1 MKPPKPPNTL
11 PSTTGSE
18 YHLIA
23 SAHQA
28 LVEIFKAIPPNHLG
42 IKEIN
47 SAMLYL
53 KAATEYCRTHH
64 NICRSIY
71 WQKAAASVR
80 FDISEQ
86 LDRLRTD
93 IAWNLQKFLT
103 WWKKFEDVNKEYLDD
118 WTKDYCEKLPE
129 VRQNKKNIPEL
140 ADITRRDMTLRA
152 QYGLR
157 QLYKCQQLYS
167 QKLLEA
173 SK

>member
-28 LVEIFKAIPPNHLG
+28 LVEIFKAIPPNHPG
-42 IKEIN
+42 IKEAN
-47 SAMLYL
+47 NAMAYL
-53 KAATEYCRTHH
+53 KAATED
-64 NICRSIY
+64 CRSHYAICYSVY
-71 WQKAAASVR
+71 WQKAAISVR
-80 FDISEQ
+80 IDLSEQ
-86 LDRLRTD
+86 LDQKRRNIT
-93 IAWNLQKFLT
+93 WNLQKFLT
-103 WWKKFEDVNKEYLDD
+103 WWKKFEDANKEYLDD

-152 QYGLR
+152 KNSLR
-157 QLYKCQQLYS
+157 QLHKCQQLYS